1 MPAPSEITLD
11 QFIARLHAEVDAFAA
26 KWRAEH
32 AVNPEHWPAAMNEAE
47 WHEQFLTDTAL

>member
-26 KWRAEH
+26 KWRAES
-32 AVNPEHWPAAMNEAE
+32 AVNPEHWPATMNEAE
-47 WHEQFLTDTAL
+47 WHEQFMAETM